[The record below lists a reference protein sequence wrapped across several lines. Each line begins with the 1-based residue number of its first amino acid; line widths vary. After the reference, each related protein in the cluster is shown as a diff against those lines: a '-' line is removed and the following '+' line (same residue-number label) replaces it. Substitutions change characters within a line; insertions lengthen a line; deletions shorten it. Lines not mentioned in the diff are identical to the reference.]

1 MKTIFILIAF
11 LIEGSLCMA
20 QPLIQVE
27 KQTFVN
33 VGKAGYFWQD
43 ASGTTSFEK
52 VEQFKAERFSKG
64 KSAIFNG
71 GTSGKLWWMK
81 LSFIKNNQTT
91 PYLYIDYANIDTI
104 DVFYRDEQGKI
115 NQINSGMFNL
125 KRDDNILGTGYV
137 FPLQQVKTPIGEV
150 YVRMRAMNTLI
161 VPVKLVTESVLNHAL
176 FNAHSLQPI
185 YMGIALMILIF
196 HVFMFVVTRSK
207 LFALYIARIILLYF
221 IVMVCYLQGYGLLLG
236 QPIAR
241 FILVHAHFFIALGY
255 ISTILFNSYF
265 LKLKRQLPQLYKF
278 FRAIMFGWSLIL
290 ICSLWDARS
299 ITNMLTQILF
309 LLTSLLFLFSS
320 VKVIIIRGYAKNNTL
335 IWCYVFGWI
344 PVALTSIYLVF
355 CLTKLIPF
363 QPYSFNLLT
372 LASIIEAILISL
384 GLYGQRLRL
393 LTRHNAHFRRQRI
406 LLQEQVEGYR
416 KQLDAKPEKPVEHLS
431 LKAIIEL
438 AHARDPSFMK
448 RFSEAESIFIER
460 LLQVSPQLL
469 PAELTLCAY
478 IRLNFDTKEIART
491 CKLSVRAVESRK
503 YRIRKKLGIDGE
515 TNMYTWM
522 LDLTNRPK

>member
-11 LIEGSLCMA
+11 LIKSSLCVA
-20 QPLIQVE
+20 QPVIRVE

-33 VGKAGYFWQD
+33 IGKAGYFWQD
-43 ASGTTSFEK
+43 TLETTSFEK
-52 VEQFKAERFSKG
+52 VAQFKPECFSKG

-71 GTSGKLWWMK
+71 GTSGKVWWMK
-81 LSFIKNNQTT
+81 LRFKNNNQTT
-91 PYLYIDYANIDTI
+91 PYLFIDYANIDSIT
-104 DVFYRDEQGKI
+104 VFYRDERGMI
-115 NQINSGMFNL
+115 NQVSAGMFNL
-125 KRDDNILGTGYV
+125 KQNDNILGTGYV
-137 FPLQQVKTPIGEV
+137 FPLKQVKTPIGEV
-150 YVRMRAMNTLI
+150 YVRMRAMNTLL

-176 FNAHSLQPI
+176 FKAHSVQPI

-196 HVFMFVVTRSK
+196 HVFMYVVTRSK

-236 QPIAR
+236 PSIAR
-241 FILVHAHFFIALGY
+241 FILVHAHFFIAAGY
-255 ISTILFNSYF
+255 IATILFNSYF
-265 LKLKRQLPQLYKF
+265 LKLKRQLPQLNKF
-278 FRAIMFGWSLIL
+278 FKVLMFGWGLIL

-299 ITNMLTQILF
+299 ITNVLTHVLF

-320 VKVIIIRGYAKNNTL
+320 IKVIIIRGYAKKNPL
-335 IWCYVFGWI
+335 IWCYVLGWI
-344 PVALTSIYLVF
+344 PVALISIYLVF
-355 CLTKLIPF
+355 CLSELIPF
-363 QPYSFNLLT
+363 QSYSYNLLT
-372 LASIIEAILISL
+372 LAGIIEGVLISL

-416 KQLDAKPEKPVEHLS
+416 KQLDAKTEKPVEHFS
-431 LKAIIEL
+431 LKALIEL

-448 RFSEAESIFIER
+448 RFSEAESTFIER
-460 LLQVSPQLL
+460 LLQISPQLL

-478 IRLNFDTKEIART
+478 IMLNFDTKEIART
-491 CKLSVRAVESRK
+491 CKLSVCAVESRK

-515 TNMYTWM
+515 TNMHAWM
-522 LDLTNRPK
+522 LDLTKSS